1 MCFGSSRVI
10 ISSDAATLHTG
21 GKAAVAANVGD
32 RHLRLERA
40 WFAWLSKT
48 DQLLNFLQHFLIMG
62 FRIRYI
68 AYLGNQFGRIAQVK
82 LDELFDFRTLQC
94 FFAHVDEDRPG
105 KRLVS
110 AVFDRLL
117 GRMQAAQKALWPISS
132 TGPWPRSALRWAI

>member
-48 DQLLNFLQHFLIMG
+48 DQLLNFLQHFQLLHLLRPQLHQLRQG
-62 FRIRYI
+62 
-68 AYLGNQFGRIAQVK
+68 YLVQV
-82 LDELFDFRTLQC
+82 
-94 FFAHVDEDRPG
+94 
-105 KRLVS
+105 
-110 AVFDRLL
+110 LL
-117 GRMQAAQKALWPISS
+117 
-132 TGPWPRSALRWAI
+132 LRQEPDS